1 MEKRVPGALGMRP
14 SVCPEIVD
22 TGIPALNRICDGIPR
37 GSLTEICGAHSSGRT
52 TLLLSLLK
60 QVTTAGECCAV
71 VDGNNSF
78 NPISAVLSGV
88 DLKRL
93 LWVKCAA
100 THARLTPT
108 DKALQAAD
116 WIIRAG
122 GFGMVALDLGDLPPH
137 VAQRIS
143 LTTWYRLSRGVES
156 TRTAL
161 VVVEQQPFAKSCAS
175 LVISVSKH
183 SSEWVSTRS
192 EPQHPKLLT
201 GTTFTADVVRS
212 PRIATAERKP
222 PSQVT
227 VGYRIPTSWAG

>member
-1 MEKRVPGALGMRP
+1 MPGALALRP
-14 SVCPEIVD
+14 CVRPETVD
-22 TGIPALNRICDGIPR
+22 TGIPALNSICDGIPR
-37 GSLTEICGAHSSGRT
+37 GGLTEICGAHSSGRT

-60 QVTTAGECCAV
+60 QFTAAGECCAI

-116 WIIRAG
+116 WIIHAG
-122 GFGMVALDLGDLPPH
+122 GFGMVALDLGDLVPNI
-137 VAQRIS
+137 AQRIS
-143 LTTWYRLSRGVES
+143 LTTWYRLRRVVES

-161 VVVEQQPFAKSCAS
+161 VVIEQQPFAKSCAS

-183 SSEWVSTRS
+183 SSEWASTRS
-192 EPQHPKLLT
+192 EPKHPKLLT
-201 GTTFTADVVRS
+201 GTNFTADVVRS
-212 PRIATAERKP
+212 PHIATAERKP
-222 PSQVT
+222 PRQVT
-227 VGYRIPTSWAG
+227 AGYRIPTSWAG